1 MSSEGTSEIVR
12 RLVRTANLEV
22 IPMKGTDEKLG
33 VVPASTRLT
42 ITMSPKFGLERTL
55 QYVEIGRKAGH
66 EVVPHLA
73 ARQVKD
79 VAELK
84 DFVGRANA
92 LGVTDLYVIGGDA
105 EEPAGD
111 FTSAAELLE
120 ALKEVDH
127 TLERIGVGCY
137 PEGHPLISDE
147 VLLDAL
153 KRKQPM
159 ANYMVSQLCFDE
171 DALVNWLRKMR
182 SSGITLPLRI
192 GLAAPMN
199 ARKLMELSVRIG
211 VGQSLKYLT
220 KQHGFVRNM
229 LFGSSYRPEKML
241 QKIGQ
246 DLGSP
251 ELNIEGIHLFSF
263 NQIAPSVE
271 WQQRVA
277 GTDAN
282 QAA

>member
-1 MSSEGTSEIVR
+1 MSSEETSEIVR

-42 ITMSPKFGLERTL
+42 ITMSPKFGLERSL

-73 ARQVKD
+73 ARQVPD
-79 VAELK
+79 VATLK
-84 DFVGRANA
+84 DFVGRIND

-120 ALKEVDH
+120 ALKGVDH
-127 TLERIGVGCY
+127 TLQRIGVGCY
-137 PEGHPLISDE
+137 PEGHPKISDE
-147 VLLDAL
+147 ALLDAL
-153 KRKQPM
+153 QRKQPM
-159 ANYMVSQLCFDE
+159 ADYMVSQLCFDT
-171 DALVNWLRKMR
+171 DVLVSWLRKMR
-182 SSGITLPLRI
+182 STGINLPLRV

-199 ARKLMELSVRIG
+199 FAKLADLSVRIG
-211 VGQSLKYLT
+211 VGSSLSYLR

-229 LFGSSYRPEKML
+229 IFGKSYRPEKML
-241 QKIGQ
+241 ERIGK

-271 WQQRVA
+271 WQKRVA
-277 GTDAN
+277 GTDEN
-282 QAA
+282 KAA

>member
-246 DLGSP
+246 DLGSS

>member
-1 MSSEGTSEIVR
+1 MSEDTSEIVR

-73 ARQVKD
+73 ARQVPD
-79 VAELK
+79 VAALK
-84 DFVGRANA
+84 DFVGRAND

-120 ALKEVDH
+120 ALQGVEH
-127 TLERIGVGCY
+127 SLERIGVGCY
-137 PEGHPLISDE
+137 PEGHPKIADD

-159 ANYMVSQLCFDE
+159 ADYMVSQLCFDT
-171 DALVNWLRKMR
+171 DVLVSWLRKMR
-182 SSGITLPLRI
+182 ATGITLPLRI

-199 ARKLMELSVRIG
+199 VAKLADLSVRIG
-211 VGQSLKYLT
+211 VGSSLSYLR

-229 LFGSSYRPEKML
+229 IFGKSYRPEKML
-241 QKIGQ
+241 QKIGG
-246 DLGSP
+246 DLASP
-251 ELNIEGIHLFSF
+251 ELGIEGIHLFSF

-277 GTDAN
+277 GTDEN

>member
-159 ANYMVSQLCFDE
+159 AHYMVSQLCFDE

-246 DLGSP
+246 DLGSS

>member
-1 MSSEGTSEIVR
+1 MSEDTNEIVR

-73 ARQVKD
+73 ARQVPD
-79 VAELK
+79 VATLE
-84 DFVGRANA
+84 DFVGRAND

-105 EEPAGD
+105 EEPAGE
-111 FTSAAELLE
+111 FASAAELLE
-120 ALKEVDH
+120 ALRGIDH
-127 TLERIGVGCY
+127 RLERIGVGCY
-137 PEGHPLISDE
+137 PEGHPKISDE

-153 KRKQPM
+153 KTKQPM

-171 DALVNWLRKMR
+171 QVLVGWLRRMR
-182 SSGITLPLRI
+182 STGITLPLRI

-199 ARKLMELSVRIG
+199 FTKLADLSVRIG
-211 VGQSLKYLT
+211 VGSSLSYLR
-220 KQHGFVRNM
+220 KQHGFIRNM
-229 LFGSSYRPEKML
+229 IFGKSYRPEKML
-241 QKIGQ
+241 ERIGG

-251 ELNIEGIHLFSF
+251 ELDIEGIHLFSF

-277 GTDAN
+277 GTNED